1 LKTGVWGGGAPPQPF
16 SLAGEN
22 RPLTS
27 IRGIASLWV
36 FTAHV
41 ASVFY
46 PVMPHRLAIGLVCG
60 WLGVDLFFVL
70 SGFILASVYAA
81 LLPARWGRFWVKR
94 AFRVFPLNTA
104 VLGFCALCALVGIRT
119 GAQVIWPDLPWH
131 LLMLQSFVPGRRPG
145 WIFVNWSV
153 GIELICYACFP
164 LLVLGLQRVRR
175 VGAVVAL
182 LAAAA
187 LTYHLQLR
195 VLGAFFGFDAVL
207 RCGSEFLLGATAGTL
222 ALRMPRL
229 PPGAAGLLEAAALGA
244 LAIGATGG
252 LGAEWCAA
260 LGSRRMAT
268 VPLAAAALIYAL
280 ASDSGPVARVLRA
293 WPLFWLGQV
302 SFSLYMIHW
311 PLMTR
316 TAVLAWLWSGG
327 PPGLKVIGVWGGGVL
342 AAGLALSA
350 VTYRF
355 VEVPGR
361 RLGAAFSFAS
371 SGQGLPR
378 VKGPESPDR

>member
-1 LKTGVWGGGAPPQPF
+1 MKTGVRGGGPPPR
-16 SLAGEN
+16 LAFLSGEN

-81 LLPARWGRFWVKR
+81 LIPALWGRFWVKR

-104 VLGFCALCALVGIRT
+104 VLGFCALCALAGIRT

-131 LLMLQSFVPGRRPG
+131 LLMLQSFVPGHRPG

-153 GIELICYACFP
+153 GIELICYALLP
-164 LLVLGLQRVRR
+164 LLVLVLQRVGRG
-175 VGAVVAL
+175 GAVVAV

-195 VLGAFFGFDAVL
+195 VLGGLFGFDAVL
-207 RCGSEFLLGATAGTL
+207 RCGSEFLLGAAAGTL
-222 ALRMPRL
+222 ALRMSPL
-229 PPGAAGLLEAAALGA
+229 PVWAAGVLEVTA
-244 LAIGATGG
+244 LATLVFGTTGG

-260 LGSRRMAT
+260 VGSRRMAM

-280 ASDSGPVARVLRA
+280 ASDTGPVARVLRA
-293 WPLFWLGQV
+293 WPLFWLGQL

-311 PLMTR
+311 PLMVR
-316 TAVLAWLWSGG
+316 AAVVAWLWSGG
-327 PPGLKVIGVWGGGVL
+327 PPGLAVIAVWGLGVL
-342 AAGLALSA
+342 AVGLAISVL
-350 VTYRF
+350 THRL

-361 RLGAAFSFAS
+361 RLGSAFFSEEKNQKTFIY
-371 SGQGLPR
+371 
-378 VKGPESPDR
+378 

>member
-1 LKTGVWGGGAPPQPF
+1 MTDGGLGGRRAPPAF
-16 SLAGEN
+16 FLSGEN

-81 LLPARWGRFWVKR
+81 LTPVGWGRFWVKR
-94 AFRVFPLNTA
+94 ALRVFPLNTA

-164 LLVLGLQRVRR
+164 LLVLGLQRVGRT
-175 VGAVVAL
+175 GAVVAV

-207 RCGSEFLLGATAGTL
+207 RCGSEFLLGAAAGTL

-229 PPGAAGLLEAAALGA
+229 PAWAAGVLEAAALGA
-244 LAIGATGG
+244 LVFGTTGG

-268 VPLAAAALIYAL
+268 VPLAAVALIYAL
-280 ASDSGPVARVLRA
+280 ASDTGPTARVLRA

-311 PLMTR
+311 PLMSR
-316 TAVLAWLWSGG
+316 AAVLAWLWSGG
-327 PPGLKVIGVWGGGVL
+327 PPGLAVIGIWGVGVL
-342 AAGLALSA
+342 AVGLALSA
-350 VTYRF
+350 LTYRF

-361 RLGAAFSFAS
+361 RLGARWARNKRPGA
-371 SGQGLPR
+371 LPLDPA
-378 VKGPESPDR
+378 GA

>member
-1 LKTGVWGGGAPPQPF
+1 
-16 SLAGEN
+16 
-22 RPLTS
+22 
-27 IRGIASLWV
+27 
-36 FTAHV
+36 
-41 ASVFY
+41 VFY

-81 LLPARWGRFWVKR
+81 LVPAQWGRFWVKR

-104 VLGFCALCALVGIRT
+104 VLGFCALCALAGIRS
-119 GAQVIWPDLPWH
+119 GAAVIWPDLPWH
-131 LLMLQSFVPGRRPG
+131 LLMLQSFVPGHRPG

-153 GIELICYACFP
+153 GIELICYTLFP
-164 LLVLGLQRVRR
+164 LLVLALQRVGRA
-175 VGAVVAL
+175 GAVVSVL
-182 LAAAA
+182 VVAA

-195 VLGAFFGFDAVL
+195 VLGGFFSFDAVL

-229 PPGAAGLLEAAALGA
+229 PVLAAGVLEVAALGA
-244 LAIGATGG
+244 LVFGTTGG

-280 ASDSGPVARVLRA
+280 ASDAGPLARILRA
-293 WPLFWLGQV
+293 WPLFWLGQL

-316 TAVLAWLWSGG
+316 AAVLAWLWSRG
-327 PPGLKVIGVWGGGVL
+327 PPGLGVIGVWGAGVL
-342 AAGLALSA
+342 ALGLGLSA
-350 VTYRF
+350 LTYRF
-355 VEVPGR
+355 IEVPGR
-361 RLGAAFSFAS
+361 RLGARWAS
-371 SGQGLPR
+371 
-378 VKGPESPDR
+378 